1 MQEKPLILNA
11 AEDEQSV
18 VSTLIDRNWLKS
30 TGARGWIPSVNP
42 KVKNK
47 AVEKDLKIERYPFSF
62 VLTWGIIAYTVQ
74 PHLF

>member
-11 AEDEQSV
+11 AEDEQAV

-30 TGARGWIPSVNP
+30 TGARGRIPSVNP

-47 AVEKDLKIERYPFSF
+47 AVEKDLKNERHPFSF
-62 VLTWGIIAYTVQ
+62 VLTWGIIAYTLQ